1 MPAYMIVTRE
11 GAIRNQSELDIYSR
25 MNRENP
31 PKVGGLKPLVIY
43 GALETLEGDA
53 PDGVV
58 VLQFASMDAARAWY
72 HSPEYQAAL
81 PHRQNGADFRVF
93 IVEGI

>member
-1 MPAYMIVTRE
+1 MSAYMIVTRE
-11 GAIRNQSELDIYSR
+11 SAVRNQAELDIYSQ

-43 GALETLEGDA
+43 GAIESLEGDA

-58 VLQFASMDAARAWY
+58 VLQFPSLEAARSWY

-81 PHRQNGADFRVF
+81 PHRTKGADWRVF
-93 IVEGI
+93 IVEGL